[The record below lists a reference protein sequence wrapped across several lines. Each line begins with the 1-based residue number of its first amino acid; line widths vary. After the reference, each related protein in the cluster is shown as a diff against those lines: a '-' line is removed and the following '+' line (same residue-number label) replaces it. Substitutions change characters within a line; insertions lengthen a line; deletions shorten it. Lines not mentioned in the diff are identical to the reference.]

1 MASAALPI
9 QPVQAW
15 TDSTG
20 ALHPTKD
27 AALTVELER
36 ALGRIGQGEA
46 SIAPGIAKMLVEKR
60 DTIIPL
66 LAAFGPLPTEG
77 QANDGI

>member
-1 MASAALPI
+1 MASAPLPI
-9 QPVQAW
+9 REVPAW

-20 ALHPTKD
+20 ALHPSKD

-36 ALGRIGQGEA
+36 ALGRIGQGET

-60 DTIIPL
+60 DQIIPL
-66 LAAFGPLPTEG
+66 LAAFEAEG
-77 QANDGI
+77 EGA